1 MLLFQAAPIE
11 EVEGPLARQ
20 EKALG
25 WAGRTCSLDG
35 HELGTS
41 GGTNTDFTVTNGLV
55 GHGVLTEVVSDHIG
69 SDFDSVPVL
78 AGVDF
83 TDGADHLGHDD
94 AVSEVGL
101 DWCWL
106 LAVLALLDGLSE
118 LLDEAVVTRV
128 DTTSESSLLAGAEHV
143 DHLGCAKFKQLFELD
158 TSVKLLSE
166 CFFLGSL
173 LGLGGGK
180 SFGDRRHI

>member
-11 EVEGPLARQ
+11 EVGDPLARQ
-20 EKALG
+20 ENRAVS
-25 WAGRTCSLDG
+25 ACSFDG

-55 GHGVLTEVVSDHIG
+55 GHGVLTKVVSDHIG

-78 AGVDF
+78 ARVDF

-101 DWCWL
+101 DCLGL
-106 LAVLALLDGLSE
+106 LAILALLDGLRE

-128 DTTSESSLLAGAEHV
+128 DTTSESSALAGAEHV

-173 LGLGGGK
+173 LGLGGSK